1 MTYELVVSGCNVR
14 AEVQE
19 AFFRIQSCVVCWR
32 GWLETGKFKRTRTYE
47 KNSGNS
53 AVMREEVR
61 VFPAVVI

>member
-1 MTYELVVSGCNVR
+1 M
-14 AEVQE
+14 
-19 AFFRIQSCVVCWR
+19 
-32 GWLETGKFKRTRTYE
+32 ETGKFKRTRTYE